1 MHTNTSQILL
11 PATIPV
17 QFLSRE
23 TGHHSRN
30 SPDLKKKNAELF
42 YFQTEVANKVRHKMM
57 QDDIEGEV
65 SVMPN
70 LLRSSLLTTA
80 MQNTFA

>member
-1 MHTNTSQILL
+1 
-11 PATIPV
+11 
-17 QFLSRE
+17 
-23 TGHHSRN
+23 
-30 SPDLKKKNAELF
+30 
-42 YFQTEVANKVRHKMM
+42 MM
-57 QDDIEGEV
+57 QDDIQGEV